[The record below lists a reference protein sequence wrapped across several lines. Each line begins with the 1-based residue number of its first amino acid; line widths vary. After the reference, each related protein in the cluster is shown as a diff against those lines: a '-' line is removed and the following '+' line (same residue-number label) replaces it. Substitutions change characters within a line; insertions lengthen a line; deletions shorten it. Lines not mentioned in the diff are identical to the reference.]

1 MIEDEH
7 SQWFEMMQR
16 TQQQIRLPSHLVL
29 LCLSTTSK
37 GENLLT
43 ILSKEPKKKNIGTSS
58 SRSPISSSA
67 AECLLL
73 NDSSSAR
80 MPGNME
86 DSARNFS
93 HCNQHK
99 SINMKGQEER
109 RRRRGRRRRRR
120 MSLTCAVMLTNSSA
134 RESRIDSN
142 DALTEKKKKRTM
154 KTVYR

>member
-1 MIEDEH
+1 MINMMQDEH

-16 TQQQIRLPSHLVL
+16 TQQQNRLPSHLVL

-43 ILSKEPKKKNIGTSS
+43 ILSKEPKKKNLCTSS
-58 SRSPISSSA
+58 SRSPISSRA

-109 RRRRGRRRRRR
+109 RRRRR

-142 DALTEKKKKRTM
+142 DALTEKKKKDNENCI
-154 KTVYR
+154 